1 MSITAIIGAQYG
13 SEGKGKIVAYLANEF
28 KMAIRTGGPNAGHTI
43 EHGDTFYKLQS
54 IPCTVINPACRLAIG
69 AGGVIDLD
77 ILQHEITEHQVATS
91 RLVID
96 PQAVI
101 IRPEHIEAETTLK
114 QDIGSTG
121 KGVGAAVAAKA
132 RRTAD
137 VCLARESDALQPYL
151 GDVTGIANEVIAQG
165 GRVLL
170 EGTQGFGLSLHHGDY
185 PFVTSRDTTAGT
197 LCGDAGVS
205 PRLLDEIIMVVRTY
219 PIRVAGNSGPLR
231 DEITWEEVTRMAG
244 APKPLIERTTVTKNI
259 RRVGRFDLELVRRA
273 VLINQPTQIAVTFI
287 DYIDHANAGKCT
299 YGELTADAKR
309 FITMLERELNIPVT
323 LISTGP
329 YTAEMIDLRAN
340 KRSVSRTLRTRRSA
354 SASV

>member
-13 SEGKGKIVAYLANEF
+13 SEGKGKIAAYLANEF
-28 KMAIRTGGPNAGHTI
+28 HMAIRTGGPNAGHTI
-43 EHGDTFYKLQS
+43 EHAGTFYKLQS
-54 IPCTVINPACRLAIG
+54 IPCTVINSACRLAIG

-77 ILQHEITEHQVATS
+77 ILQHEIAEHQVATS

-96 PQAVI
+96 PQAAI
-101 IRPEHIEAETTLK
+101 IGPGHIESEATLK

-132 RRTAD
+132 RRAAD
-137 VCLARESDALQPYL
+137 LHLARDSAALQPYL
-151 GDVTGIANEVIAQG
+151 GDVTGIANEVIARG

-170 EGTQGFGLSLHHGDY
+170 EGTQGFGLSLHHGIY

-205 PRLLDEIIMVVRTY
+205 PRLLDEIILVVRTY

-231 DEITWEEVTRMAG
+231 DEITWEEVTRAAH
-244 APKPLIERTTVTKNI
+244 APKPLIERTTVTRNI
-259 RRVGRFDLELVRRA
+259 RRVGRFDLELVKRA
-273 VLINQPTQIAVTFI
+273 VLINRPTQIAVTFI
-287 DYIDHANAGKCT
+287 DYIDHANAGKRC
-299 YGELTADAKR
+299 YDELTADAKR
-309 FITMLERELNIPVT
+309 FIAMLEHELGIPVT

-329 YTAEMIDLRAN
+329 HTAEMIDLRAD
-340 KRSVSRTLRTRRSA
+340 KRSVPRTRRMRRSA